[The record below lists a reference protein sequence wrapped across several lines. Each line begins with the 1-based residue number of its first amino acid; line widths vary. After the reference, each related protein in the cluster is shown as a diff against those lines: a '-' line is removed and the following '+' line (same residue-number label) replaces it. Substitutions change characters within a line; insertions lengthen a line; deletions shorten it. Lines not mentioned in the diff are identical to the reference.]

1 MSPPGGGAGDG
12 ALSRTL
18 RVPRA
23 ISSSAVRHMK
33 RSEGVLILLL
43 TLACWSSVPLFLK
56 HLAGYIDHWTNNGW
70 RYGASALFW
79 LPPAV
84 LWAVA
89 RGTLPRAIWV
99 AALVPAL
106 ANTLSQ
112 VAFTAAHS
120 DVDRASAPSA
130 CGCSWSS
137 SPSARTCSSHRAR
150 HHPFAALLIGIA
162 LLVGGIGT
170 VLFGG
175 DVDLT
180 GTSLRGVLLSIASGM
195 GYGVYGLAVRKFMY
209 GYHPVYAF
217 GVIAMYTAAG
227 LLAGMLAFGHER
239 GMDVLQLDSRE
250 LWDLGLSA
258 FLGIALGHVLY
269 YTSIDRLG
277 VATTAGVL
285 QLQPFMVDIASAAL
299 FGEVLHALQWTGGI
313 VAVVGAAF
321 IMAAQKAAERARS
334 RALRDASAQ

>member
-1 MSPPGGGAGDG
+1 
-12 ALSRTL
+12 
-18 RVPRA
+18 
-23 ISSSAVRHMK
+23 MK

-79 LPPAV
+79 LPAV

-120 DVDRASAPSA
+120 DVSPGIVTFGLRLQLVFVAIGAYLLFPTERATIR
-130 CGCSWSS
+130 
-137 SPSARTCSSHRAR
+137 SPRY
-150 HHPFAALLIGIA
+150 LIGIA

-285 QLQPFMVDIASAAL
+285 QLQPFIVSIASAAL